1 MTLAHPHKG
10 PGAHR
15 CEERDLS
22 RQTPENPQALG
33 WVPRGLRGARF
44 PAVTPPPNPGC
55 RAGTRTN
62 KEPLACPGRRGWPL
76 SQGGLQGGLSLPQ
89 TRLFRCHKERWVTS
103 FLCAMSSKA
112 RFLPPLLDFPV
123 STRCAFS
130 GTQSPGRGPAP
141 ALAGVLSAAPPGFLT
156 LTQQTTE
163 ATPPPPAATPFPSK
177 AWASRGPALC
187 FHLPAGSNRKHPS
200 TRLLEPR
207 FPSSKAGLI
216 TQQGHAPP

>member
-1 MTLAHPHKG
+1 M
-10 PGAHR
+10 
-15 CEERDLS
+15 
-22 RQTPENPQALG
+22 
-33 WVPRGLRGARF
+33 
-44 PAVTPPPNPGC
+44 C

-62 KEPLACPGRRGWPL
+62 KEPLACPGRQGWPL
-76 SQGGLQGGLSLPQ
+76 SRGGLQGGLSLPQ

-141 ALAGVLSAAPPGFLT
+141 ALAGVLSEAPPGFLT

-177 AWASRGPALC
+177 AWASQGPALC
-187 FHLPAGSNRKHPS
+187 FHLPAGSNRRHPS